1 MKLLTLQLD
10 DATGGKD
17 VRVGDAADMENT
29 VTTDMANLVSAAAD
43 VRTYYLSITLEVG
56 FCNKRY
62 LQRNILI

>member
-29 VTTDMANLVSAAAD
+29 VTTDMAELVSAAAD
-43 VRTYYLSITLEVG
+43 VRTYYLSITL
-56 FCNKRY
+56 
-62 LQRNILI
+62 

>member
-43 VRTYYLSITLEVG
+43 VRTYYLSIILEVG